1 MKKVDVWCGFSIILS
16 WRDFQ
21 KFPPKVSASAT
32 VTGSAPSVGL
42 VFARPK
48 GASTKKNTKDAGV
61 PPHYSFD
68 TLILG
73 EVDANTTTCHTPA
86 VYTLARANIDAS
98 PWPNLHFGI
107 CVGPCLR
114 AITRRTMNQ
123 LNLKIIAWMGENSL
137 NPNLNESTCEES
149 LQASGLFFE
158 YRISTK
164 RTLDDGLVLG
174 TVRISKAWTNG
185 RTDERT
191 NERTNEWMKK
201 RKNDELIMNESPTS
215 GKCGPL
221 LKPGLFPK
229 HPPNEP
235 AAPKSVGFK
244 AVEKFVVHNVC
255 PMGNFPCQGWIC
267 SKV

>member
-1 MKKVDVWCGFSIILS
+1 MAESGLSKKSLRAGLCFKRPTITSIRQWKRSMFGVGIRSFWS

-21 KFPPKVSASAT
+21 KFPPKASASAT
-32 VTGSAPSVGL
+32 VTGTASSVGL

-48 GASTKKNTKDAGV
+48 GQARKKTRKMPQFHPTIHLIHWYGARWMLT
-61 PPHYSFD
+61 PP
-68 TLILG
+68 
-73 EVDANTTTCHTPA
+73 
-86 VYTLARANIDAS
+86 LAIPQQYI
-98 PWPNLHFGI
+98 PWPGQILMLPLAKFALWHLRRSMFTSNYSTYHE
-107 CVGPCLR
+107 PAEPENHCLD
-114 AITRRTMNQ
+114 
-123 LNLKIIAWMGENSL
+123 GENSV

-185 RTDERT
+185 QTDERT

-201 RKNDELIMNESPTS
+201 RKNDELIMNESPTI

-221 LKPGLFPK
+221 LKPGLI
-229 HPPNEP
+229 
-235 AAPKSVGFK
+235 S
-244 AVEKFVVHNVC
+244 
-255 PMGNFPCQGWIC
+255 
-267 SKV
+267 

>member
-1 MKKVDVWCGFSIILS
+1 MEGSTLVWGSERDTVGCLTLLKKRTGIPDTRQNSSDEELVFCFNGRIWRIQKIPKSWIVFQTSKNHIYSAVKKVDVWCGFSIILS

-68 TLILG
+68 TLIWG

-123 LNLKIIAWMGENSL
+123 LNLKIIAWMG
-137 NPNLNESTCEES
+137 
-149 LQASGLFFE
+149 
-158 YRISTK
+158 RI
-164 RTLDDGLVLG
+164 
-174 TVRISKAWTNG
+174 
-185 RTDERT
+185 
-191 NERTNEWMKK
+191 
-201 RKNDELIMNESPTS
+201 P
-215 GKCGPL
+215 
-221 LKPGLFPK
+221 
-229 HPPNEP
+229 
-235 AAPKSVGFK
+235 
-244 AVEKFVVHNVC
+244 
-255 PMGNFPCQGWIC
+255 
-267 SKV
+267 